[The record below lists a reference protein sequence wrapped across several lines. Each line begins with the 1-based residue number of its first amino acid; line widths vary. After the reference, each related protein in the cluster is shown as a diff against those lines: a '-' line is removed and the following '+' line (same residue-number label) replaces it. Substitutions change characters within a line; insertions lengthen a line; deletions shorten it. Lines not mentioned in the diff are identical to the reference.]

1 MNHENLLLRNQ
12 VEMSE
17 LVSAFHELNSVYDN
31 QYTLYLDMQGWEL
44 LDLRIAKVIFRMEFR
59 HFRTFTQSMKKLM
72 NDLCN
77 VGVANQ
83 LVNRSRKPK
92 QNMIWSI
99 KAVMLHYSLDD
110 NYLFNTNLKKYI
122 QDGGF
127 KRN

>member
-17 LVSAFHELNSVYDN
+17 LVSVFHELNSVYDN

-44 LDLRIAKVIFRMEFR
+44 LDLRTAKVIFRMEFR

-83 LVNRSRKPK
+83 LVNRGRKPK

-99 KAVMLHYSLDD
+99 KAIMLHYSIED
-110 NYLFNTNLKKYI
+110 NYLFNTNLKNYI
-122 QDGGF
+122 QDGRF